1 MKVVYNWLKEF
12 VDVTASP
19 AELRARLSL
28 AGLAVDSIEETA
40 AGPVLDAEVT
50 ANRPDWLGHLGIARE
65 VAAIYRLPLKPL
77 HPKLKESAAK
87 AADATRVEIAAPDL
101 CGRFTARVLRGVK
114 VQPSPDWLRQGLE
127 AIGEKS
133 INNVVD
139 VSNYVMFELGHPLHA
154 FDLDQLQEQRIVV
167 RRAKPGEKIRTL
179 DGAERTLTKDM
190 SVVADAARAVGIGGV
205 MGGAETEI
213 SFSTRNVLIECAWF
227 DPVSVRRAA
236 KALGLRTEASYRF
249 ERGADPEMAELASRR
264 AAELIQQVGGGELL
278 AGVVDVYPQRTSEKK
293 IELSR
298 EELLRVMGADVPDRD
313 VEAIL
318 GALGFHPVRVDVN
331 RGSDGSIAAVWECRQ
346 VSWRQDVTRGIDLI
360 EEVARHY
367 GYDKF
372 PPRLPPAKLPAHR
385 LPHAEAQDRLRERLV
400 ALGYQEIVEI
410 PIVDTQRN
418 ELFRPEN
425 LAPAVIGN
433 PLAEDASVM
442 RSTGTVS
449 MLRAIEWNLNHG
461 QRDLRLFEIGKTYEL
476 RDGEPVETQV
486 LTLGATGMAQEKT
499 IHEAAREFSFA
510 DLKGDLDRIGELAGG
525 FTWQLG
531 GPQWLTA
538 SRAARLSLS
547 TQGGSWSV
555 TVGAN
560 SGPSADVDTR
570 STTLPGPYFA
580 VAGQLARRIAELYKF
595 RQDVFVAELKLESLV
610 TSVETAAAARRFKP
624 LPRFPAVERDF
635 SLVLSDGVTFTN
647 VAETIRSLQ
656 IAELESIEA
665 ADRLTYAEMK
675 ELIGKDLEP
684 ELAKVFKP
692 GTYTLMIRVKFQS
705 AQATFTDAQLND
717 LSARIVAALQ
727 ANLGATLR
735 AN

>member
-19 AELRARLSL
+19 ADLRARLSL
-28 AGLAVDSIEETA
+28 AGVAVDSIEETA

-50 ANRPDWLGHLGIARE
+50 ANRPDCLGHLGIARE

-77 HPKLKESAAK
+77 HPKLKESTEK
-87 AADATRVEIAAPDL
+87 VADATRVEIQAPDL

-114 VQPSPDWLRQGLE
+114 VQPSPDWLRKGLE

-139 VSNYVMFELGHPLHA
+139 VTNYVMFELGHPLHA
-154 FDLDQLQEQRIVV
+154 FDFDKLQEQRIVV
-167 RRAKPGEKIRTL
+167 RRAKLGEKIRTL
-179 DGAERTLTKDM
+179 DGADRTLTKDM
-190 SVVADAARAVGIGGV
+190 CVVADAARAVGIAGV

-213 SFSTRNVLIECAWF
+213 SFATRNVLIECAWF
-227 DPVSVRRAA
+227 DPISIRRTS
-236 KALGLRTEASYRF
+236 KALGLRSEASYRF

-264 AAELIQQVGGGELL
+264 AAELIQQVAGGELL
-278 AGVVDVYPQRTSEKK
+278 AGVVDVYPHPEPERK

-298 EELLRVMGADVPDRD
+298 KELLRVMGADVPDRD
-313 VEAIL
+313 IEAIL
-318 GALGFHPVRVDVN
+318 SALGFHPVRVDVN
-331 RGSDGSIAAVWECRQ
+331 RGSDGSIAAVWGCRQ

-385 LPHAEAQDRLRERLV
+385 LPHAEAQDRLRERIV

-418 ELFRPEN
+418 ELFRPDN

-461 QRDLRLFEIGKTYEL
+461 QRNLRLFEIGKTYEL

-486 LTLGATGMAQEKT
+486 LTLGSTGLAQEKT
-499 IHEAAREFSFA
+499 IYEAAREFTFA
-510 DLKGDLDRIGELAGG
+510 DLKGDLDRIGELTGSFA
-525 FTWQLG
+525 WQPG
-531 GPQWLTA
+531 GPPWLAA
-538 SRAARLSLS
+538 SRAAQLSRAGKS
-547 TQGGSWSV
+547 PAPAIFGI
-555 TVGAN
+555 
-560 SGPSADVDTR
+560 
-570 STTLPGPYFA
+570 
-580 VAGQLARRIAELYKF
+580 AGQLAKRVADIYKF
-595 RQDVFVAELKLESLV
+595 RQDVFVAELKLEPLV
-610 TSVETAAAARRFKP
+610 TGVESAEAVRRFKP
-624 LPRFPAVERDF
+624 LPRYPAVERDF
-635 SLVLSDGVTFTN
+635 SLVLADGVTF
-647 VAETIRSLQ
+647 VQVVETIRSLR
-656 IAELESIEA
+656 IDEVESIEA
-665 ADRLTYAEMK
+665 ADLFRGGQVPT
-675 ELIGKDLEP
+675 GK
-684 ELAKVFKP
+684 FS
-692 GTYTLMIRVKFQS
+692 LMIRVKFQS
-705 AQATFTDAQLND
+705 AEATFTDAQLND
-717 LSARIVAALQ
+717 FSARIVAALQ
-727 ANLGATLR
+727 ERLGATLR
-735 AN
+735 AI

>member
-19 AELRARLSL
+19 ADLRARLSL
-28 AGLAVDSIEETA
+28 AGVAVDSIEETA

-50 ANRPDWLGHLGIARE
+50 ANRPDCLGHLGIARE

-77 HPKLKESAAK
+77 HPKLKESPEK
-87 AADATRVEIAAPDL
+87 AADATRVEIQAPDL
-101 CGRFTARVLRGVK
+101 CGRFTARVLRGVN

-127 AIGEKS
+127 AIAEKS

-139 VSNYVMFELGHPLHA
+139 VTNYVMFELGHPLHA
-154 FDLDQLQEQRIVV
+154 FDFDKLHEHRIVV

-179 DGAERTLTKDM
+179 DGAERTLTKDIC
-190 SVVADAARAVGIGGV
+190 VVADAGRAVSIGGV

-227 DPVSVRRAA
+227 DPISIRRTS
-236 KALGLRTEASYRF
+236 KALGLRSEASYRF
-249 ERGADPEMAELASRR
+249 ERGADPAMAERASQR
-264 AAELIQQVGGGELL
+264 AAELIQQVAGGELL
-278 AGVVDVYPQRTSEKK
+278 AGVVDVYPHRAPEQK

-298 EELLRVMGADVPDRD
+298 QELLRVMGADVPDRD
-313 VEAIL
+313 IEAIL
-318 GALGFHPVRVDVN
+318 SALGFHPVRVDVN

-346 VSWRQDVTRGIDLI
+346 VSWRQDVTRSIDLI

-385 LPHAEAQDRLRERLV
+385 LPHAGVQDRLRERIV

-418 ELFRPEN
+418 ELFRPEG

-433 PLAEDASVM
+433 PLAEDAAVM

-461 QRDLRLFEIGKTYEL
+461 QRNLRLFEIGKTYEL

-486 LTLGATGMAQEKT
+486 LTLGATGLAQEKT
-499 IHEAAREFSFA
+499 IYEAAREFGFA

-525 FTWQLG
+525 FSWQSG
-531 GPQWLTA
+531 GPLWLTG
-538 SRAARLSLS
+538 SRAAQLSLAGKS
-547 TQGGSWSV
+547 PAP
-555 TVGAN
+555 AN
-560 SGPSADVDTR
+560 SGV
-570 STTLPGPYFA
+570 
-580 VAGQLARRIAELYKF
+580 VGQLAKRIADIYKF
-595 RQDVFVAELKLESLV
+595 RQDVFVAELKLEPLV
-610 TSVETAAAARRFKP
+610 TGVEAANAARRFKP

-635 SLVLSDGVTFTN
+635 SLVLADGVTFAQV
-647 VAETIRSLQ
+647 VATIRSLQ

-665 ADRLTYAEMK
+665 ADLFRGGQVPA
-675 ELIGKDLEP
+675 GK
-684 ELAKVFKP
+684 FS
-692 GTYTLMIRVKFQS
+692 LMIRVKFQS
-705 AQATFTDAQLND
+705 ADATFTDAQLSD
-717 LSARIVAALQ
+717 FSARIVATLQ
-727 ANLGATLR
+727 QKLGAALR
-735 AN
+735 AI

>member
-19 AELRARLSL
+19 ADLRARLSL
-28 AGLAVDSIEETA
+28 AGVAVDSIEETA

-50 ANRPDWLGHLGIARE
+50 ANRPDCLGHLGIARE

-77 HPKLKESAAK
+77 HPKLKESPEK
-87 AADATRVEIAAPDL
+87 AADATRVEIQAPDL
-101 CGRFTARVLRGVK
+101 CGRFTARVLRGVN

-127 AIGEKS
+127 AIAEKS

-139 VSNYVMFELGHPLHA
+139 VTNYVMFELGHPLHA
-154 FDLDQLQEQRIVV
+154 FDFDKLHEHRIVV

-179 DGAERTLTKDM
+179 DGAERTLTKDIC
-190 SVVADAARAVGIGGV
+190 VVADAGRAVSIGGV

-227 DPVSVRRAA
+227 DPISIRRTS
-236 KALGLRTEASYRF
+236 KALGLRSEASYRF
-249 ERGADPEMAELASRR
+249 ERGADPAMAELASRR
-264 AAELIQQVGGGELL
+264 AAELIQQVAGGELL
-278 AGVVDVYPQRTSEKK
+278 AGVVDVYPHRAPEQK

-298 EELLRVMGADVPDRD
+298 QELLRVMGADVPDRD
-313 VEAIL
+313 IEAIL
-318 GALGFHPVRVDVN
+318 SALGFHPVRVDVN

-346 VSWRQDVTRGIDLI
+346 VSWRQDVTRSIDLI

-372 PPRLPPAKLPAHR
+372 PPRLPAAKLPAHR
-385 LPHAEAQDRLRERLV
+385 LPHAEVQDRLRERIV

-418 ELFRPEN
+418 ELFRPEG

-433 PLAEDASVM
+433 PLAEDAAVM

-461 QRDLRLFEIGKTYEL
+461 QRNLRLFEIGKTYEL

-486 LTLGATGMAQEKT
+486 LTLGATGLAQEKT
-499 IHEAAREFSFA
+499 IYEAAREFGFA

-525 FTWQLG
+525 FSWQSG
-531 GPQWLTA
+531 GPLWLTG
-538 SRAARLSLS
+538 SRAAQLSLAGKS
-547 TQGGSWSV
+547 PAP
-555 TVGAN
+555 AN
-560 SGPSADVDTR
+560 SGV
-570 STTLPGPYFA
+570 
-580 VAGQLARRIAELYKF
+580 VGQLAKRIADIYKF
-595 RQDVFVAELKLESLV
+595 RQDVFVAELKLEPLV
-610 TSVETAAAARRFKP
+610 TGVEAANAARRFKP

-635 SLVLSDGVTFTN
+635 SLVLADGVTFAQV
-647 VAETIRSLQ
+647 VATIRSLQ

-665 ADRLTYAEMK
+665 ADLFRGGQVPA
-675 ELIGKDLEP
+675 GK
-684 ELAKVFKP
+684 FS
-692 GTYTLMIRVKFQS
+692 LMIRVKFQS
-705 AQATFTDAQLND
+705 ADATFTDAQLSD
-717 LSARIVAALQ
+717 FSARIVATLQ
-727 ANLGATLR
+727 QKLGAALR
-735 AN
+735 AI